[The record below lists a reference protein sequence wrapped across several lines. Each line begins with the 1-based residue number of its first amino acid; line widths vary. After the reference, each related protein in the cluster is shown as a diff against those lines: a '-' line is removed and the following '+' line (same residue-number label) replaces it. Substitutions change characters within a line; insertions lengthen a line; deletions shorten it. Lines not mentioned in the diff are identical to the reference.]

1 MTTTLKAWAAGRR
14 SRAALLTRRFLGA
27 PDQGDDALA
36 PALAV
41 EIRAH
46 RPATLAAQAWQ
57 LIELMDLGPVP
68 EDLADALVEELEKSA
83 PPPLPLLLPTGTSI
97 DDAES
102 ARIAGEALALRAL
115 TKAHRQDDPRV
126 RGRLDDLARRG
137 PDLDGVTRRASALH
151 GLAMDAVHYPHATSR
166 LVDELARAQ
175 RPDGGWGETGVFHVA
190 QALLSVEH
198 PRATEALRRALPH
211 LEVVRGADGGYGS
224 DERSWIA
231 ARWVRR
237 AGQLDR

>member
-1 MTTTLKAWAAGRR
+1 VTTTLTAWAAGRR

-27 PDQGDDALA
+27 PDPGDEALA
-36 PALAV
+36 RALAA
-41 EIRAH
+41 EIRAAP
-46 RPATLAAQAWQ
+46 PATLAAEAWR

-68 EDLADALVEELEKSA
+68 EDLADALIAVIEQSA
-83 PPPLPLLLPTGTSI
+83 APALPLLLPTGTSI
-97 DDAES
+97 GDAES

-115 TKAHRQDDPRV
+115 TKARRQDDPRV

-151 GLAMDAVHYPHATSR
+151 GLAADAVHYPHAVAR

-175 RPDGGWGETGVFHVA
+175 RPDGGWGEAGVFHVA
-190 QALLSVEH
+190 QALLSVE
-198 PRATEALRRALPH
+198 RASATDALRRALPQ
-211 LEVVRGADGGYGS
+211 LEGVRGTEGGYGS

-231 ARWVRR
+231 ARWIRR
-237 AGQLDR
+237 VGG